1 MLERSYSH
9 FGIPLSDE
17 VILTSVLYDVTM
29 HPEEQCTQCHG
40 TSFIADVHMDTH
52 IRIQP
57 GSSTERHFVV
67 YNYFSTLHY
76 TRKVPTFCCLQ
87 HCGLTCLD
95 ELSYVPTV

>member
-67 YNYFSTLHY
+67 YNYFSYIALHQESSHILLFTTLWPHLF
-76 TRKVPTFCCLQ
+76 R
-87 HCGLTCLD
+87 
-95 ELSYVPTV
+95 